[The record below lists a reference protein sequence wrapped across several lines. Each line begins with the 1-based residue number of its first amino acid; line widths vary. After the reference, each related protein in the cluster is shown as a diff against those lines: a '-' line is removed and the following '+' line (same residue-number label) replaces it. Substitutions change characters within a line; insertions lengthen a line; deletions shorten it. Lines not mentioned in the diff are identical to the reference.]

1 MKEIHRDLIHRSWWE
16 RNKPEINPVLR
27 ITWISVVRKLKAW
40 EKVTGRAE
48 VEHDFC
54 AQFITVKTEKG
65 KWETALK
72 EGIFPPGYSVLRKL
86 NAFCSNFLVVIMCQ
100 YLKLSRSLSCSR
112 QQLKNV
118 VALEELI
125 LIFGLTYTRVK
136 SMEYGSVC
144 SPSVCNPWSLIAY
157 ITRMRIITLETSSS
171 KRLKHGPRSPGVH
184 LKPSILT

>member
-1 MKEIHRDLIHRSWWE
+1 MRKGHRQSWGRTWLLCSVYNCQNWE
-16 RNKPEINPVLR
+16 RK
-27 ITWISVVRKLKAW
+27 VRNRL
-40 EKVTGRAE
+40 ERGN
-48 VEHDFC
+48 FS
-54 AQFITVKTEKG
+54 
-65 KWETALK
+65 
-72 EGIFPPGYSVLRKL
+72 PGYSVLRKL

-171 KRLKHGPRSPGVH
+171 KWLKHGPRSPGVH
-184 LKPSILT
+184 LKPSLLT